1 MRLFYQPETTDRALR
16 LERITLLRTRERRL
30 ERLATIAS
38 IALPAAAGV
47 LARRPL
53 LALSGALLFSFA
65 TAALVWREGP
75 VPDPLVAGAAGP
87 FVFVGAAIVCGL
99 GYAGVV
105 AAALTTRRRL

>member
-16 LERITLLRTRERRL
+16 LERITVLRKREKRL
-30 ERLATIAS
+30 ERVATAAS

-53 LALSGALLFSFA
+53 LALLGALFFA
-65 TAALVWREGP
+65 FAACALLWRDGA

-87 FVFVGAAIVCGL
+87 FAFVGSAILCGL
-99 GYAGVV
+99 GYAAVV
-105 AAALTTRRRL
+105 ALALAARRRL